1 MSNDA
6 TIGTPVTPL
15 VDDLEVTVAPGQAAG
30 SESETR
36 ELWRVV
42 SVDGSTRIFQTKP
55 TLESQGRRA
64 PARRVTPCDLGKKSG
79 RATSLFDQGNAAL
92 PTLVAEGTSP
102 QAAQAETELS
112 VELTSV
118 TQAWPSLS
126 PGIRGA
132 VMALIRA
139 ASTARPTRPASAP
152 RRE

>member
-1 MSNDA
+1 MEKDLSGMHPGELPPGLDASMSSPA
-6 TIGTPVTPL
+6 
-15 VDDLEVTVAPGQAAG
+15 
-30 SESETR
+30 ESLDTESR

-42 SVDGSTRIFQTKP
+42 SIDGSTRIFQTKP
-55 TLESQGRRA
+55 AGELPGKRS
-64 PARRVTPCDLGKKSG
+64 PARRVSPSPVDLDARPSKG
-79 RATSLFDQGNAAL
+79 LFDHGCSAL
-92 PTLVAEGTSP
+92 PALVTENGHLQSGLAD
-102 QAAQAETELS
+102 TELS

-139 ASTARPTRPASAP
+139 ASTSRPTRQAAAP

>member
-1 MSNDA
+1 MGGCTEELADGLDA
-6 TIGTPVTPL
+6 PSDQTSPEL
-15 VDDLEVTVAPGQAAG
+15 ESVDA
-30 SESETR
+30 ESR

-42 SVDGSTRIFQTKP
+42 SIDGSTRIFQTKP
-55 TLESQGRRA
+55 ALEPGGRRSSV
-64 PARRVTPCDLGKKSG
+64 RRVAPCSLTGDAEVGPLGRGSSALPSLIADSG
-79 RATSLFDQGNAAL
+79 PMTSLQGD
-92 PTLVAEGTSP
+92 TD
-102 QAAQAETELS
+102 LS

-139 ASTARPTRPASAP
+139 ASTGRPPRPAAAP